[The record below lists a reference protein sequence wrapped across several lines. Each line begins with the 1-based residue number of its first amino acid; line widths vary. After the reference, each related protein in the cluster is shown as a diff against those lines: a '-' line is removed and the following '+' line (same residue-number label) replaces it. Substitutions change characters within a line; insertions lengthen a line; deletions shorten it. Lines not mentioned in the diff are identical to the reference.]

1 MFNDEVGKD
10 FRAEGQ
16 PGTPRRSGAA
26 RDAVKI
32 LVVDPVLGS
41 RLSLVHGA
49 SQPGF
54 LVDACA
60 SADEAFGHL
69 ARTRYALV
77 LADESLGPV
86 TGIDFLE
93 TVEARHPETARALV
107 SGEARFE
114 QKRAAIERA
123 GLIFL
128 LPKPWTVDGLRRTL
142 RELFGSTRAYPRWN
156 TVEALRTPRST
167 AEGPSLDVAAGHEVL
182 LRGLLAG
189 LNSCATENEVFEL
202 LRSELAGAFGAMRWL
217 WIDEPGGF
225 ATRLSGDWALEE
237 AIELARLPESDL
249 VCLTKA
255 RRSER
260 VARLELASATE
271 AEQRDTEA
279 CLGFGLRVGD
289 RRIWTGLVWTKGAH
303 GTACLQVLRELIG
316 GLQLVIQRVRD
327 ARARS
332 LAARELARRVSE
344 DLRTPVGALAHA
356 VDLLRGEAERAG
368 LPVEW
373 VDRISSESERVAR
386 AVEHLEGELL
396 TPSPHADVQAG

>member
-1 MFNDEVGKD
+1 MLNDEVGKD
-10 FRAEGQ
+10 FRADDE

-41 RLSLVHGA
+41 RFSLVRGA

-54 LVDACA
+54 VVDACA
-60 SADEAFGHL
+60 TAEEAFRHL
-69 ARTRYALV
+69 ARTGYALV

-93 TVEARHPETARALV
+93 TVGVRHPETARALV

-114 QKRAAIERA
+114 WKRAAIERA

-128 LPKPWTVDGLRRTL
+128 LPKPWSIEGLRRTL
-142 RELFGSTRAYPRWN
+142 RELFGSTQPYAGWSGP
-156 TVEALRTPRST
+156 EALRTPRPS
-167 AEGPSLDVAAGHEVL
+167 EVGPSLDVGAGHEVL

-202 LRSELAGAFGAMRWL
+202 LRSELAGAFGGMRWL
-217 WIDEPGGF
+217 WVDESGGL

-237 AIELARLPESDL
+237 AIELERLPESDR
-249 VCLTKA
+249 VCLAKA
-255 RRSER
+255 RRSVR
-260 VARLELASATE
+260 VARLEVAASVDAVQGE
-271 AEQRDTEA
+271 DEA
-279 CLGFGLRVGD
+279 CLGFGLRVAD
-289 RRIWTGLVWTKGAH
+289 QRVWTGLVWTKPADGA
-303 GTACLQVLRELIG
+303 ACLQVLRELIG
-316 GLQLVIQRVRD
+316 GLQLAVQRIRD

-344 DLRTPVGALAHA
+344 DLRTPVG
-356 VDLLRGEAERAG
+356 G
-368 LPVEW
+368 
-373 VDRISSESERVAR
+373 AR
-386 AVEHLEGELL
+386 RPRCPRPCGRPA
-396 TPSPHADVQAG
+396 AR

>member
-1 MFNDEVGKD
+1 LNDEVGKD
-10 FRAEGQ
+10 FRAEEQ

-26 RDAVKI
+26 RYAVKI

-41 RLSLVHGA
+41 RFSLVRGA

-54 LVDACA
+54 VVDACA
-60 SADEAFGHL
+60 TPEEAFRHL
-69 ARTRYALV
+69 ARTAYALV
-77 LADESLGPV
+77 LADESLGSV

-93 TVEARHPETARALV
+93 AVETRHPETARALV

-114 QKRAAIERA
+114 WKRAAIERA

-128 LPKPWTVDGLRRTL
+128 LPKPWTVDALRRTL
-142 RELFGSTRAYPRWN
+142 RELFGSTQPYAGWN
-156 TVEALRTPRST
+156 RVEALRTPRRP
-167 AEGPSLDVAAGHEVL
+167 ADGPSLDVTAGHEVL

-217 WIDEPGGF
+217 WIDEAGGV

-237 AIELARLPESDL
+237 AIDLERLPESDL
-249 VCLTKA
+249 VCLAKA
-255 RRSER
+255 RRSVR
-260 VARLELASATE
+260 VARLEVAPATE
-271 AEQRDTEA
+271 AEPREAEA
-279 CLGFGLRVGD
+279 CLGLGLRVGD
-289 RRIWTGLVWTKGAH
+289 RRIWTGLVWMKGGDGA
-303 GTACLQVLRELIG
+303 ACLKVLRELIG
-316 GLQLVIQRVRD
+316 GLQLAVQRIRD

-368 LPVEW
+368 LPAEW
-373 VDRISSESERVAR
+373 VDRISSESERVSR

-396 TPSPHADVQAG
+396 TSSPHADLQAG

>member
-1 MFNDEVGKD
+1 MLNDEVGKD

-16 PGTPRRSGAA
+16 PGTPRRSGAS

-41 RLSLVHGA
+41 RFSLVHAA

-60 SADEAFGHL
+60 SAKEAFGQL
-69 ARTRYALV
+69 ARTRYELV

-93 TVEARHPETARALV
+93 TIEARYPGTARALV
-107 SGEARFE
+107 SGEDRFE
-114 QKRAAIERA
+114 EKRAAIERA
-123 GLIFL
+123 GLIFFL
-128 LPKPWTVDGLRRTL
+128 SKPWTVDGLRRTL
-142 RELFGSTRAYPRWN
+142 RELFGPTQAFAGWN
-156 TVEALRTPRST
+156 TVDALRKPQRT

-202 LRSELAGAFGAMRWL
+202 LRSELAGVFGAMRWL
-217 WIDEPGGF
+217 WIDESGGF

-237 AIELARLPESDL
+237 AIDLERLPESDL
-249 VCLTKA
+249 VCLARA
-255 RRSER
+255 RRSVR
-260 VARLELASATE
+260 VARIEPVSATE
-271 AEQRDTEA
+271 AGQGDTEA

-289 RRIWTGLVWTKGAH
+289 RRIWTGLVWTREAH
-303 GTACLQVLRELIG
+303 GAACLQVLRELIG

-356 VDLLRGEAERAG
+356 VDLLRSEAARAG

-396 TPSPHADVQAG
+396 TPSPHAELQTG